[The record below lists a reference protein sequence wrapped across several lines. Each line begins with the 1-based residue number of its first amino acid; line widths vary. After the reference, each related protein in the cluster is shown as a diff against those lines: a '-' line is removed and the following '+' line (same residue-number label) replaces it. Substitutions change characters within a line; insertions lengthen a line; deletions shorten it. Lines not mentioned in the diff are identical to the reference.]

1 MVAHAPPTPTS
12 TTPNHAHAPKSDLT
26 HTHLHRGTDIDAL
39 LNDVLSPNHSLTS
52 AAAKHNLPLEALTL
66 WLALPETR
74 ARLAAM
80 DEAGSAHVRTVAS
93 LNLSTSVHTLV
104 QIMADFRALAAAR
117 SANREIGSHSDT
129 PPDPDDII
137 YLRASIHARKAAWL
151 LYQLSRSGTPSAR
164 KAAHTSLPL
173 GGSALRADSAP
184 AGTTPDGT
192 TPGGTALQSAVPVP
206 PSDLIPPAP
215 EPLSPSAPEPP
226 SPSAP
231 VPLSPSAPSSST
243 TPASHDDVI
252 TALAALANSLGLTP
266 DDLEGLTLDD
276 LPDDGP
282 LPPEALALFPPDVA
296 AYLAALPHDEPQP
309 PDLPTHPNPSQ
320 HAPPDPHPPPANHL
334 STPPPATHLSTPL
347 ASGSESHFAAAH

>member
-12 TTPNHAHAPKSDLT
+12 TTPNHAHTPKTDLT
-26 HTHLHRGTDIDAL
+26 HTHLHRVTDIDAL

-184 AGTTPDGT
+184 AGTTLDGAA
-192 TPGGTALQSAVPVP
+192 PGGTALQSGVPVP

-215 EPLSPSAPEPP
+215 EPP
-226 SPSAP
+226 
-231 VPLSPSAPSSST
+231 SPSAPSSSP
-243 TPASHDDVI
+243 PASHEDVI

-334 STPPPATHLSTPL
+334 STPR
-347 ASGSESHFAAAH
+347 ASGSESQFAAAH